1 MSTLAWDRIHGRS
14 AVKLAVG
21 LLVVAVCGALGVWGS
36 DFLLTQGEAEESQR
50 QQTSTRVTVASPAPR
65 EVTDSVASVGT
76 IHPARSV
83 ELRPLAPGRVETV
96 HVSSGEQ
103 VEAGA
108 PILQLDARAAR
119 ADVARA
125 EATYA
130 AARQDFAR
138 VRELSDE
145 NVAAEA
151 RLEEASAAAEQAEA
165 ELEAARAALEDRRL
179 QAPFAGTLGIVTTD
193 PGEYVDSTTS
203 VAALDDLSAVEA
215 AFALPEKYYARV
227 TPGQTVRLTTAVYP
241 DRSFTGTVTVRA
253 AAIDP
258 ASRSFDVRARLENPE
273 RRLAGGMFVEAE
285 LVFGSATA
293 LTVPD
298 DAIISEGA
306 STYVYTVEE
315 GSARRTEIAVGESVG
330 ARTEV
335 TEGLTET
342 ARVVLTGWDNLSDGA
357 AVTVAQDTSEEALN

>member
-1 MSTLAWDRIHGRS
+1 M
-14 AVKLAVG
+14 KLAIG
-21 LLVVAVCGALGVWGS
+21 LIVVAACGALGVWGS
-36 DFLLTQGEAEESQR
+36 DFLLARTQEQAENAQR
-50 QQTSTRVTVASPAPR
+50 QQATTRVTVAAPEPR
-65 EVTDSVASVGT
+65 DVADSVAAVGT

-83 ELRPLAPGRVETV
+83 ELRPLAPGRVDTV
-96 HVSSGEQ
+96 HVSSGER

-119 ADVARA
+119 AEVSRA
-125 EATYA
+125 EAAYD

-151 RLEEASAAAEQAEA
+151 RLEEARAAAEQAEA
-165 ELEAARAALEDRRL
+165 ELEAARAALEDRSL
-179 QAPFAGTLGIVTTD
+179 HAPFPGTLGIVTTD
-193 PGEYVDSTTS
+193 PGEYVDSATS
-203 VAALDDLSAVEA
+203 IAALDDLSAVEV

-227 TPGQTVRLTTAVYP
+227 ESGQTVRLTTAVYP
-241 DRSFTGTVTVRA
+241 DRRFAGTVTVRA

-258 ASRSFDVRARLENPE
+258 ASRSFDVRARLENPA

-285 LVFGSATA
+285 LVFGSTAA

-306 STYVYTVEE
+306 ATYVYTVED
-315 GSARRTEIAVGESVG
+315 GSARRTEIGVGESLG
-330 ARTEV
+330 SRTEV
-335 TEGLTET
+335 TEGLADT

-357 AVTVAQDTSEEALN
+357 AVTVAEDTPGEALN